1 MSDHNA
7 TSAVCMF
14 PQLSGIARRG
24 LSPPANLL
32 FFHADRACHWRRY
45 WMRDEPQLA
54 EVLKPGVSAHEVAA
68 DWPKKKQARPVGC
81 SWASTT
87 PSRAAVLVPIA
98 ERPVG
103 GRLFAK
109 LKKGDI
115 VIAPKLDR
123 LFRSALDA
131 LQVVEDLKKRG
142 VSLHLLDLGGSRP
155 FRL

>member
-1 MSDHNA
+1 MKSQ
-7 TSAVCMF
+7 
-14 PQLSGIARRG
+14 QL
-24 LSPPANLL
+24 
-32 FFHADRACHWRRY
+32 DR
-45 WMRDEPQLA
+45 
-54 EVLKPGVSAHEVAA
+54 
-68 DWPKKKQARPVGC
+68 KKQARPVGC

-87 PSRAAVLVPIA
+87 PSRAAVSVPIA
-98 ERPVG
+98 ERPAG

-155 FRL
+155 FGYDLAPEGDIVRLVPNAAEIAKVKRMKAMRKNGASLREIAR

>member
-1 MSDHNA
+1 
-7 TSAVCMF
+7 
-14 PQLSGIARRG
+14 
-24 LSPPANLL
+24 
-32 FFHADRACHWRRY
+32 
-45 WMRDEPQLA
+45 MRDEPQLA
-54 EVLKPGVSAHEVAA
+54 EVLKPGVSANGM
-68 DWPKKKQARPVGC
+68 KSQQIGRKKQARPVGC

-87 PSRAAVLVPIA
+87 PSRAAVSVPIA
-98 ERPVG
+98 ERPAG

-142 VSLHLLDLGGSRP
+142 VSLHLLDLGGSRSL
-155 FRL
+155 RL